1 MKFPSSVIAVLNNY
15 SFSKFNSVFI
25 YQAFKRKF
33 VNMFP
38 RLPILQLLGDFDTFS
53 FQKKVDIV
61 TFRITFTLNVY
72 PGHPASRVSN
82 VIFKLKIP
90 HNRI

>member
-15 SFSKFNSVFI
+15 SFSKFNSIFI

-33 VNMFP
+33 VNLFP

-53 FQKKVDIV
+53 FQKKVEIEP
-61 TFRITFTLNVY
+61 FRITFTSNVY

-82 VIFKLKIP
+82 VIS
-90 HNRI
+90 